1 MNYYNV
7 EFWKNAEHPRKG
19 APDKNKY
26 EHAWTKAEAEQQA
39 RTEFGLF
46 PERFEYPWACRVTA
60 MSPEVA
66 LPPNIA
72 MEPLA
77 VSPSLASPDAGAASG
92 AGAAEAPSAVADSA
106 APGDLVSDLPI
117 SDRAKSALAQAG
129 IRTTNEPAFG
139 GDLMDIPGV
148 GPAVAREIRAVVPE
162 VYG

>member
-46 PERFEYPWACRVTA
+46 PGRFDYPWACRVTA
-60 MSPEVA
+60 VSPEV
-66 LPPNIA
+66 PPQQQS
-72 MEPLA
+72 A